1 MIRRLLLALCCS
13 FASYAAAGE
22 IEEGV
27 LARVRAAGLG
37 DDAVGFVVQ
46 RLSDGVVV
54 AAHNADRAMQPA
66 STIKLVTSA
75 VALERLGPAWR
86 GRSELRAQAV
96 VRDGVLLGN
105 LHLRGLADLDLDWQA
120 LERMLH
126 LARHQGIREIAG
138 DVVVD
143 RALFNPARTDVGVPP
158 FDEAPE
164 FRYNVIPDAL
174 LVNSNLMLL
183 DLASDGTGVRVAVTP
198 PLERV
203 IVESD
208 MAIVERACEGWEDG
222 WKPPV
227 VKQELR
233 GILRVRLQGD
243 FPRDCLASTSI
254 NVIDRAA
261 FTDRLVRALW
271 SRLGGKLKGR
281 VRDGETPSDARVI
294 AEHRSRP
301 LGDLL
306 RDINKRSDNPMT
318 RMVFLALGTLPDGPP
333 GEPTLLRAD
342 RQVRNW
348 LERRDIDSTG
358 LVLENGSGLSRRE
371 RIRPS
376 QLAGLLR
383 AAAASEWAPE
393 FLASLPVVS
402 VDGTMRNRLGG
413 TPASGSA
420 RIKTGTLRDTAAIA
434 GYVKDAGGE
443 TCVVVAFLNYP
454 AATRAVSRPILD
466 GLVDTVARY
475 NTRR

>member
-1 MIRRLLLALCCS
+1 MIRRLLLCLSCS
-13 FASYAAAGE
+13 FAWNAAAGE
-22 IEEGV
+22 IEDGV

-46 RLSDGVVV
+46 RLSDGAVV
-54 AAHNADRAMQPA
+54 AAHNADRSMQPA
-66 STIKLVTSA
+66 STMKLVTTV
-75 VALERLGPAWR
+75 VALDRLGPAWR

-96 VRDGVLLGN
+96 VRDGVLQGN
-105 LHLRGLADLDLDWQA
+105 LYLRGIADLDLDWQA

-126 LARHQGIREIAG
+126 LARHQGIREIGG

-143 RALFNPARTDVGVPP
+143 RAHFNPARTDVGVAP

-174 LVNSNLMLL
+174 MVNSNLMLL
-183 DLASDGTGVRVAVTP
+183 DLASDGAAVRVAMTP

-203 IVESD
+203 VVESE
-208 MAIVERACEGWEDG
+208 MAIVERDCERWEEG

-227 VKQELR
+227 VKQERR
-233 GILRVRLQGD
+233 GVIRVQLKGD
-243 FPRDCLASTSI
+243 YPRDCLASTSI

-271 SRLGGKLKGR
+271 SRLGGKLKGN
-281 VRDGETPSDARVI
+281 VREGETPGDARVI

-318 RMVFLALGTLPDGPP
+318 RVVFLALGTLPEGPA
-333 GEPTLLRAD
+333 GEPTLSRAD
-342 RQVRNW
+342 RQVRIW
-348 LERRDIDSTG
+348 LERRGIDGTG

-376 QLAGLLR
+376 QLAGVLR

-393 FLASLPVVS
+393 FISSLPIVS
-402 VDGTMRNRLGG
+402 IDGTMRNRLPG

-420 RIKTGTLRDTAAIA
+420 RIKTGTLRDTSAVA

-443 TCVVVAFLNYP
+443 TCVVVAFLNHA

-466 GLVDTVARY
+466 GFVDAVARY
-475 NTRR
+475 NTRK